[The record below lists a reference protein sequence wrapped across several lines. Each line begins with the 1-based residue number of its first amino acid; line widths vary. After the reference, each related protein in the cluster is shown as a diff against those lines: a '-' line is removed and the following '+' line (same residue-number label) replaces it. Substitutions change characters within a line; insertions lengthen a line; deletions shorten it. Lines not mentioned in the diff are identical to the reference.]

1 MPYPIPNSLQ
11 TYALAGLVVLITGL
25 PVGNPT
31 SSFAETTMDA
41 DIVMTIDKIENFGD
55 ETKMFNDALN
65 VFTVAFLLAGG
76 NLEVVVIDRN
86 AICNSALTDSGNCS
100 DQNLSQYRHVKTV
113 VEGNDA
119 VMTIRSAY
127 DQ

>member
-1 MPYPIPNSLQ
+1 MPYPIPNSLK
-11 TYALAGLVVLITGL
+11 TYALAGLAILMPWL
-25 PVGNPT
+25 PLGIAT

-55 ETKMFNDALN
+55 ETEMFNDALN

-86 AICNSALTDSGNCS
+86 TICISTLTDHEGCS
-100 DQNLSQYRHVKTV
+100 DQNLARV
-113 VEGNDA
+113 
-119 VMTIRSAY
+119 TIRSDY
-127 DQ
+127 D